1 LLTIDIT
8 NMGEG
13 LKELLKK
20 IEFMHGSAHEYTA
33 DLVQKLDQMC
43 DTLVVHTNSLIQL
56 RLRMDEVKTQLQL
69 GMPECASQEG
79 FEDDDTFLLHQEEDV
94 HERED

>member
-1 LLTIDIT
+1 
-8 NMGEG
+8 MGEG

-20 IEFMHGSAHEYTA
+20 IEFMHGSAHEYTS

-69 GMPECASQEG
+69 DMPEWIEG

-94 HERED
+94 HED

>member
-1 LLTIDIT
+1 MLTIDIT

-33 DLVQKLDQMC
+33 DLVHKLDQMC

-69 GMPECASQEG
+69 DMPEC
-79 FEDDDTFLLHQEEDV
+79 EDDDTFLLHQEED
-94 HERED
+94 

>member
-1 LLTIDIT
+1 
-8 NMGEG
+8 MGEG
-13 LKELLKK
+13 LKELLKQ

-43 DTLVVHTNSLIQL
+43 DTLAVHTNSMIQL

-69 GMPECASQEG
+69 DMPEG
-79 FEDDDTFLLHQEEDV
+79 EDDDTFLLHQEEDV
-94 HERED
+94 HES

>member
-1 LLTIDIT
+1 
-8 NMGEG
+8 MGEG

-69 GMPECASQEG
+69 DMPEVVGHHMGAWRDDHG
-79 FEDDDTFLLHQEEDV
+79 FTTDKYEFDGSTII
-94 HERED
+94 

>member
-1 LLTIDIT
+1 
-8 NMGEG
+8 MGEG

-20 IEFMHGSAHEYTA
+20 IEFMHGSAHLYTA

-69 GMPECASQEG
+69 DMPESIEG

-94 HERED
+94 HEN